1 MDFSIIIPAYQA
13 AAVLPRCLEALCRQ
27 SIDRSRYEIIVVDDG
42 STDHTA
48 DVAEQTLQNQWST
61 QEICNA
67 QIISAAQVIR
77 APHGGPAHA
86 RNLGVQVAQSN
97 LMLFTDADCEPEPD
111 WIEQLSSVFTD
122 PSISGAKGTYRTRQT
137 SLIARFVQQE
147 YQERYDR
154 LQRLAPIDF
163 VDTYAAAYRREV
175 FVDLGGFDAIELPTV
190 AVEDQEFSFRAAAA
204 GYRLVFVPEA
214 VVYHQHN
221 TSLGRYFRRKYN
233 ISYWKTFILRR
244 HPTKALRDSHTPQ
257 MVKAQIGLLA
267 VALLMTL
274 ATLLIPIG
282 SVVPIGLWAV
292 FCLSMG
298 PLLIK
303 IARRDPAVLLVAPL
317 MITLRALALGLG
329 MCAGVLRFYV
339 FRRTAPHQT

>member
-13 AAVLPRCLEALCRQ
+13 ATVLPQCLNALLQQ

-42 STDHTA
+42 STDNTA
-48 DVAEQTLQNQWST
+48 AVAEQVLSHSS
-61 QEICNA
+61 A
-67 QIISAAQVIR
+67 QDIRVPQAFRAAQVIR
-77 APHGGPAHA
+77 APHGGPAQA
-86 RNLGVQVAQSN
+86 RNLGVQAAQSN

-111 WIEQLSSVFTD
+111 WIQQLSRVFTD
-122 PSISGAKGTYRTRQT
+122 PTISGAKGTYRTRQT

-154 LQRLAPIDF
+154 LQRLASIDF

-175 FVDLGGFDAIELPTV
+175 FVDQGGFDAIGLPTV
-190 AVEDQEFSFRAAAA
+190 AVEDQEFSFRVAAA

-221 TSLGRYFRRKYN
+221 TSLGRYFRRKFN
-233 ISYWKTFILRR
+233 ISYWKTSILRR
-244 HPTKALRDSHTPQ
+244 HPSKAVRDSHTPQ
-257 MVKAQIGLLA
+257 MVKVQIGLLA
-267 VALLMTL
+267 AALLMTL
-274 ATLLIPIG
+274 AALVIPIG
-282 SVVPIGLWAV
+282 PVVPIGLWAA

-303 IARRDPAVLLVAPL
+303 IARRDPAVLIIAPL

-329 MCAGVLRFYV
+329 LLFGILRFYV
-339 FRRTAPHQT
+339 FRRTAPHET